1 MNLLIAGIC
10 LWAAVH
16 FVPSLLPTL
25 KTSIKAKLGEGGYMG
40 LFSLGVLTGLG
51 LIIMGW
57 RSAQPSLVYLP
68 PVGLQMLALPL
79 MLVAFLL
86 FVSAKRNTRLKQVLP
101 HPQLS
106 SVILWSVAHLLA
118 NGDSRSLALF
128 GGLGL
133 WALIEIILISRRDGP
148 APKVE
153 PPSWGSEILGLV
165 IAVVVTAAV
174 FFLHPW
180 IAGVPV
186 V

>member
-1 MNLLIAGIC
+1 MSLLIGGIC

-16 FVPSLLPTL
+16 FIPTLFPSL
-25 KTSIKAKLGEGGYMG
+25 KTSVKAKLGEGGYMG
-40 LFSLGVLTGLG
+40 LFSLGVLSGLG
-51 LIIMGW
+51 LIVMGW

-86 FVSAKRNTRLKQVLP
+86 FISAKRNTRLKRILP

-106 SVILWSVAHLLA
+106 SLVLWSVAHLLA

-133 WALIEIILISRRDGP
+133 WALLEIVLISRRDGP
-148 APKVE
+148 AAKVE

-165 IAVVVTAAV
+165 IAVVVTAV
-174 FFLHPW
+174 VYVLHPW